1 MYGITSRSVIG
12 TFYETLEAASQASW
26 ASKLAMMVT
35 SNQDSETYRWLGM
48 VPAMREWAG
57 GRLAKGLR
65 ASGITIVNKDFEA
78 TLEILASEVRRDKTG
93 QVRVRVQELA
103 DRAAAIWEALISQ
116 LITNGGTG
124 LCYDGQYYFDTD
136 HAEGASGTQVNAL
149 TNSHVPALD
158 VTAPTAPTEAEFAA
172 ALMGVIGHILAFKDD
187 QGEPLNANARNFA
200 VMCPPNLYGPAA
212 AAVAERVLMGATL
225 ANNQILS
232 AGLTVQ
238 PILNPRLTATA
249 VFYVFRTDGRAKP
262 FICQEE
268 LPIEISALA
277 EGSEEEFKHNRHLY
291 GVKMAGNAGYGMWQ
305 HAAKATLS

>member
-1 MYGITSRSVIG
+1 MYGITSRNVIG
-12 TFYETLEAASQASW
+12 VFYETLEAASQASW
-26 ASKLAMMVT
+26 ASQLAMMVT

-65 ASGITIVNKDFEA
+65 SSGITIVNKDFEA

-93 QVRVRVQELA
+93 QVRVRIQELA
-103 DRAAAIWEALISQ
+103 DRAAGIWESLIST
-116 LITNGGTG
+116 LILGGG
-124 LCYDGQYYFDTD
+124 SGVCYDGQYFFDTD
-136 HAEGASGTQVNAL
+136 HAEGDSGTQKNLL
-149 TNSHVPALD
+149 TASE
-158 VTAPTAPTEAEFAA
+158 VTALNVTTPAAPTEAEFAA
-172 ALMGVIGHILAFKDD
+172 ALMGVIGWMLAFKDD

-200 VMCPPNLYGPAA
+200 VMTPPNLYGPAA
-212 AAVAERVLMGATL
+212 AAVSQRVLMGQNL

-232 AGLTVQ
+232 AGLTVM
-238 PILNPRLTATA
+238 PILNPRLTATDA
-249 VFYVFRTDGRAKP
+249 FYVFRTDGRAKP

-277 EGSEEEFKHNRHLY
+277 EGSEEEFKNNRHLY